1 MSSFRMLSRMPRA
14 ASVATLGKLIHDA
27 LPAFGVELRP
37 RVHGADFLDRSARA
51 AVVRADHEDHPV
63 DRLERVREHEP
74 LHLAVVRAAPAA
86 SCGRPPQTQSPPPP
100 AGGRAPGTLRRFIS
114 PLYAPPQQR
123 RARKLQPIS

>member
-14 ASVATLGKLIHDA
+14 ASVATLRKLIHDA

-51 AVVRADHEDHPV
+51 AIVRADHEDLPV

-86 SCGRPPQTQSPPPP
+86 AGQETPTDLHHPPVGGESVVEI
-100 AGGRAPGTLRRFIS
+100 GRA
-114 PLYAPPQQR
+114 
-123 RARKLQPIS
+123 

>member
-14 ASVATLGKLIHDA
+14 ASVATLGKLRHDA

-51 AVVRADHEDHPV
+51 AVVRADHEDHSV

-86 SCGRPPQTQSPPPP
+86 
-100 AGGRAPGTLRRFIS
+100 AGQETPTDLDHALVEIGWSFLA
-114 PLYAPPQQR
+114 
-123 RARKLQPIS
+123 

>member
-27 LPAFGVELRP
+27 LPTLGVELRP
-37 RVHGADFLDRSARA
+37 GVPRADLLDRAARA
-51 AVVRADHEDHPV
+51 AVVRADHENHPV

-86 SCGRPPQTQSPPPP
+86 
-100 AGGRAPGTLRRFIS
+100 AGQEAPTDLDHALVGVESVI
-114 PLYAPPQQR
+114 
-123 RARKLQPIS
+123 AR